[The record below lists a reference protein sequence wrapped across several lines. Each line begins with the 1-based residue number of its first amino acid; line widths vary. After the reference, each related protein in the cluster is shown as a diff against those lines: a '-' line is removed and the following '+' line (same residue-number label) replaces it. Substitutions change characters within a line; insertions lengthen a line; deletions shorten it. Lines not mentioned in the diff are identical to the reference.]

1 MSHPSTP
8 HIRADEDRE
17 GRWPIRI
24 GIVLHGVD
32 KNFVHHS
39 IGLEPLY
46 SLAKVLKTLMVRVLL
61 IDNVAGPLGC

>member
-1 MSHPSTP
+1 MRHPSTL

-17 GRWPIRI
+17 GRRPIRI

-32 KNFVHHS
+32 KNLVHHS

-46 SLAKVLKTLMVRVLL
+46 SLAKVLKNLMVRVLL
-61 IDNVAGPLGC
+61 IDDVAGPLGC